1 MKLAQH
7 TPIRAKYNPTPSAKE
22 KRFHLW
28 LMDMP
33 CACCGSMDNVI
44 FHHLLSATPLKRWR
58 RDHEMGFQLADACH
72 QDLHASGDEFA
83 WCMARGFEPITVSSR
98 NRENGRKRGLI

>member
-1 MKLAQH
+1 MKLAPH
-7 TPIRAKYNPTPSAKE
+7 TPIRPKYSPTPTEGE

-33 CACCGSMDNVI
+33 CVCCGSEQNVI
-44 FHHLLSATPLKRWR
+44 FHHLLSETHLKRWR

-72 QDLHASGDEFA
+72 VSLHCDGDEWA
-83 WCMARGFEPITVSSR
+83 WCMARGFDPIGAASD
-98 NRENGRKRGLI
+98 NREWGRMKGLI